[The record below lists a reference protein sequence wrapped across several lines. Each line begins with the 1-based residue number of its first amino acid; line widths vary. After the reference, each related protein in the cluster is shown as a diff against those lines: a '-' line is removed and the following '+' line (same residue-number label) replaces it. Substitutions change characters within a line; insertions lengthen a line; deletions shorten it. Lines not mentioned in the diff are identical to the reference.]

1 MIRKL
6 FAEFL
11 GSMILVVAA
20 ISPVILA
27 VEVLGAS
34 IALAVLIDALAVAFI
49 LAVLIETLGPVSSAH
64 FNPAVTFAMMISG
77 NMRTAAGLAY
87 MAAQLT
93 GGFADT
99 IAAHAMYFERDF
111 FMLIA
116 VSDIPRTGGAYV
128 GEFIGSFMLLLV
140 IFALM
145 SRNTRFAW
153 NYHRP
158 AGRRFPDH
166 RFQYHVRQPAGHIRP
181 DLHLVCRRSEAGGC
195 SGFYRRAVRGSGPCD
210 GGFAFSL
217 RVRGRDES
225 PGVITSDPLYSLRAC
240 ISPRVYG

>member
-145 SRNTRFAW
+145 SRNTRFDGIIIGLLVGGFLITASSTMFANPQVTFARIFTW
-153 NYHRP
+153 SAAGVRP
-158 AGRRFPDH
+158 ADALVFIAVQFGAAALATVVSRFLFGSAAETNH
-166 RFQYHVRQPAGHIRP
+166 PA
-181 DLHLVCRRSEAGGC
+181 
-195 SGFYRRAVRGSGPCD
+195 
-210 GGFAFSL
+210 
-217 RVRGRDES
+217 
-225 PGVITSDPLYSLRAC
+225 
-240 ISPRVYG
+240 